1 MKWAGVGSRDKGT
14 TLKVKRLC
22 VWTRFLDKL
31 EGSQNNAMLDGF
43 TLVRNPLVAKKTN
56 KPAVFDLITALQGQ
70 NFYYPHFTAEGTKL
84 QKLNGWPMIL
94 PRMRGRAGIWARQP
108 ELIKVVFVTTL

>member
-31 EGSQNNAMLDGF
+31 EGSQNNAMLDAF
-43 TLVRNPLVAKKTN
+43 TLVRNPLVATTTTTKK
-56 KPAVFDLITALQGQ
+56 PSSF
-70 NFYYPHFTAEGTKL
+70 
-84 QKLNGWPMIL
+84 
-94 PRMRGRAGIWARQP
+94 
-108 ELIKVVFVTTL
+108 

>member
-43 TLVRNPLVAKKTN
+43 TLVRNPLVAKKKN
-56 KPAVFDLITALQGQ
+56 NPAVFDLITALQGQ
-70 NFYYPHFTAEGTKL
+70 NFYYPHFTAEGTSAQSVNDSGQVSDCFPSSDNRFHLKEDAV
-84 QKLNGWPMIL
+84 
-94 PRMRGRAGIWARQP
+94 RA
-108 ELIKVVFVTTL
+108 